1 MRRVAFFGGTFD
13 PVHRGHLEPAACA
26 LHTFGFDALYF
37 VPAPDPPHKPGIRLT
52 PFAHRFAMLALATA
66 TIDAMRVTAIEAERP
81 GPSYTFDTL
90 RALRE
95 RIAADDTYFI
105 LGSDSFAQISTWH
118 RWRELVDL
126 AHLVV
131 LHREGAWGPTLLPH
145 VPAEL
150 TRRLEV
156 VGDGSPVPDPA
167 PGVARIYL
175 LDHRPW
181 PVSATA
187 VRERWQRGEDA
198 TALLPPAVARYVA
211 KYRLYDPGDDTTHG
225 C

>member
-13 PVHRGHLEPAACA
+13 PVHRGHVEPAACA
-26 LHTFGFDALYF
+26 LRTFGLDALYF
-37 VPAPDPPHKPGIRLT
+37 VPAPDPPHKPGVRLT
-52 PFAHRFAMLALATA
+52 PFAHRFAMLALATE

-95 RIAADDTYFI
+95 RVAANQTYFI

-150 TRRLEV
+150 TGRIEV
-156 VGDGSPVPDPA
+156 VGEGSPVPDPA
-167 PGVARIYL
+167 PGNVRIYL
-175 LDHRPW
+175 LDNRPW
-181 PVSATA
+181 PVSATT
-187 VRERWQRGEDA
+187 VRDRWQRREDV
-198 TALLPPAVARYVA
+198 TDLLCPAVARYVT
-211 KYRLYDPGDDTTHG
+211 KYRLYDRGDEPTHG